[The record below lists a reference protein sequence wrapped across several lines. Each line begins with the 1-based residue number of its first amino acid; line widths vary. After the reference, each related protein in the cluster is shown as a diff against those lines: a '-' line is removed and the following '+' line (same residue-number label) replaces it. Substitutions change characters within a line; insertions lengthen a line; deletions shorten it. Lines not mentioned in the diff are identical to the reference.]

1 MGGKFLL
8 RGLENAKPH
17 PFGIA
22 LPFQSS
28 LCLGQISRSM
38 MVSGRMYH
46 VPVGLRMN
54 DARSVVIACDKREA
68 FAQGANGSAQS
79 AAR

>member
-1 MGGKFLL
+1 
-8 RGLENAKPH
+8 
-17 PFGIA
+17 
-22 LPFQSS
+22 
-28 LCLGQISRSM
+28 M

-46 VPVGLRMN
+46 VPGGLRMN

-79 AAR
+79 AARWQAPRSNPTAAGGARDACVFMIRA